1 MSTDVIYRV
10 LRSNFTPPP
19 ERRLKQDTKVFT
31 KLRQLSLEDG
41 KTNRPQKSQS
51 QLPLHRSSLPA
62 LISSGNTS
70 TVISLSSGALT
81 PAECAT
87 GLVPAAA
94 NISSPLICSAQVLPV
109 AQGTLQEQPTER
121 QEPTDA
127 KARTTDVEEEEEW
140 DGVVFTDKG
149 LEELIHRL
157 QEKPSAVEQKGRE
170 FYDGKG
176 NFLYRI

>member
-31 KLRQLSLEDG
+31 TLRPLSLEDG
-41 KTNRPQKSQS
+41 KTNRLQKSQS
-51 QLPLHRSSLPA
+51 QLASPRSSLPA

-70 TVISLSSGALT
+70 TVISLSSRALT

-94 NISSPLICSAQVLPV
+94 NISSVICTAQVSPV
-109 AQGTLQEQPTER
+109 AQGTLLEQNTER
-121 QEPTDA
+121 QEPTDV
-127 KARTTDVEEEEEW
+127 KARATDVEEEEEW
-140 DGVVFTDKG
+140 DGVVFTDEG
-149 LEELIHRL
+149 LEELIHTL